1 MSVSS
6 VQSADNNNLSNDMKI
21 PDSIGNL
28 KSNWDNY
35 RSKNL
40 SMEKVKKT
48 TGSMKPWQ
56 KLLTITFFLIIL
68 SIILVAT
75 ISDPAKYRSSFGGF
89 IVGMLIYCFIFICF
103 YYISNFI
110 IKTLYKS

>member
-6 VQSADNNNLSNDMKI
+6 VPSAENNNYTNEIKVPEPL
-21 PDSIGNL
+21 GNL
-28 KSNWDNY
+28 KNDWDKY
-35 RSKNL
+35 RSKNI

-56 KLLTITFFLIIL
+56 KLLTITFLLIIL